1 MTSGSACHAIAWHQ
15 PFDRCWGRQSW
26 MRHGSHPQMMQRG
39 TKQGRAKPWEAQD
52 HYWKVKSET
61 TAASFRL
68 NGGEGIKERQE
79 DCISPD
85 FRGKAFWGIPV
96 YPGPLDIWSWRGKK
110 GNHEEKI
117 RMLDWRLGPWLFRR
131 EEVRSGPEKGKQEKE
146 SSAVDLSIPPLVC
159 FLVPRPGALCS
170 AAVRDVGCGLREFCP
185 HQSALELS
193 STKTD
198 NLPIRD

>member
-1 MTSGSACHAIAWHQ
+1 MTPGSACHAIAWHQ

-68 NGGEGIKERQE
+68 NGEKGLRKGKKIAFHQISEERHSE
-79 DCISPD
+79 
-85 FRGKAFWGIPV
+85 AFQFTL
-96 YPGPLDIWSWRGKK
+96 GPLDIWSWRGKK

-117 RMLDWRLGPWLFRR
+117 RMLDWGWGPDYSEGKEWG
-131 EEVRSGPEKGKQEKE
+131 VDPEKGKNKKK
-146 SSAVDLSIPPLVC
+146 SPLLWTYPFPPLVC
-159 FLVPRPGALCS
+159 FLVPRPWSSVLW
-170 AAVRDVGCGLREFCP
+170 AAVRDVDV
-185 HQSALELS
+185 A
-193 STKTD
+193 
-198 NLPIRD
+198 